1 MVMPEDSHNNVDLD
15 VTEGFGHEWSSFPQR
30 ENELNQAEREDIF
43 QGYFR
48 IFPWNTLPSS
58 GGIGADIGCGSGRWA
73 VIVAKRVAHLHLLDA
88 SARALAVARENLI
101 GSTNVS
107 FHLASVGDIPL
118 PAASLDFAYS
128 LGVLHHVPDTQAA
141 IDAVASK
148 LKPGAPFL
156 IYLYYAFDNRP
167 RWYRGIW
174 YASNIARVVIA
185 RLPPSLRF
193 IISQFLAATIY
204 WPLARTAR
212 LLEILGL
219 STPLLP
225 LHWYRTKS
233 FYVMRTDAYD
243 RFCTSLERRFTRAEI
258 EKMLQSAGFK
268 DIRFSAEEPYWCAVA
283 IKR

>member
-1 MVMPEDSHNNVDLD
+1 MAMPEDSHNNVDLD
-15 VTEGFGHEWSSFPQR
+15 VAEGFGHEWSSFPQR

-43 QGYFR
+43 HGYFR
-48 IFPWNTLPSS
+48 IFPWNTLPPG
-58 GGIGADIGCGSGRWA
+58 GGIGADIGSGRWA
-73 VIVAKRVAHLHLLDA
+73 VIVAKRVANLHLLDA
-88 SARALAVARENLI
+88 SERALAVARENLI
-101 GSTNVS
+101 GTTNVS

-141 IDAVASK
+141 IHAVASK
-148 LKPGAPFL
+148 LKSGAPFL

-174 YASNIARVVIA
+174 HASNIARVVIA

-193 IISQFLAATIY
+193 IISQFLVATIY

-212 LLEILGL
+212 LLELLGL
-219 STPLLP
+219 STALIP

-258 EKMLQSAGFK
+258 EKMLESAGFK
-268 DIRFSAEEPYWCAVA
+268 DIRFSTEELYWCAVA